1 MIWIF
6 FSVNLFWE
14 QRSFFYGTSN
24 FIVILIVKVIY
35 NDCKKNM
42 ELLKCDQCKW
52 NCILNLIFFKKK
64 HQKEQICFDSW
75 EKSKELNFFFH
86 LNVSIS
92 WEINKLQT
100 IQSYLSHR
108 QSEVV

>member
-52 NCILNLIFFKKK
+52 NCILNLIFFKKSTK
-64 HQKEQICFDSW
+64 KNKYVLIPGKSQKS
-75 EKSKELNFFFH
+75 
-86 LNVSIS
+86 
-92 WEINKLQT
+92 
-100 IQSYLSHR
+100 
-108 QSEVV
+108 